1 MSDAPQNDDIV
12 EEDNIKD
19 IIAGV
24 QSQIEGFQTPAA
36 EIDIT
41 KKFDEPKPLYEVLP
55 EVQGNTENQLF
66 GSNHGYAMPQAAA
79 ADEPETPAEPT
90 KMEPPVEPKKEKAKK
105 DKKYKVKF

>member
-1 MSDAPQNDDIV
+1 MED
-12 EEDNIKD
+12 DNIKD

-41 KKFDEPKPLYEVLP
+41 KKVDEPKALYEVLP

-66 GSNHGYAMPQAAA
+66 GSNHGYAMPQAPTA
-79 ADEPETPAEPT
+79 EEKPEEPT
-90 KMEPPVEPKKEKAKK
+90 KMEPPVDPKKEKAKK